1 VTEVH
6 RTRDPHDRVTL
17 VDQCARPFSYRS
29 DELDPTAIPGPSN
42 VYRRCICQEP
52 TR

>member
-17 VDQCARPFSYRS
+17 GDQYARLFSDRS
-29 DELDPTAIPGPSN
+29 DELVPTAIPDPSN

-52 TR
+52 T